1 MTQTALYPGSFDPIT
16 LGHIDIIKRATKIVD
31 RLIIAVG
38 NHHEKNAF
46 LDIET
51 RMSLI
56 QKEVEKISP
65 NIDVISFDELVVDC
79 AQKQGASILIRG
91 LRNGTDFDYEKQ
103 MAGMNAE
110 LDPEI
115 ETIFLGASAGFSH
128 ISSTLVR
135 QIHKMNGDISNF
147 VSPSALK
154 TIKENHS

>member
-1 MTQTALYPGSFDPIT
+1 MTKTALYPGSFDPVT
-16 LGHIDIIKRATKIVD
+16 LGHVDIIKRAAKLVD

-38 NHHEKNAF
+38 THHEKKSF
-46 LDIET
+46 LDIDT
-51 RMSLI
+51 RISLI
-56 QKEVEKISP
+56 KDETGKISSQ
-65 NIDVISFDELVVDC
+65 IDVITFDGLVIEC
-79 AQKQGASILIRG
+79 AREQGASILVRG

-135 QIHKMNGDISNF
+135 QIHTMNGDISNF
-147 VSPSALK
+147 VSPAVLG
-154 TIKENHS
+154 TIKEKHS